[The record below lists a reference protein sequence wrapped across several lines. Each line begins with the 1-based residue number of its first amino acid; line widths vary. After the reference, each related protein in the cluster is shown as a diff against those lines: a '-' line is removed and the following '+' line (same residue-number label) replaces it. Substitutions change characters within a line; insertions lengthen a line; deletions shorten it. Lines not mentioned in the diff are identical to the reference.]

1 MVLVKI
7 LTFSLILFFF
17 KLGLHIL
24 FDFVLEKKQGFLDY
38 KNDIR
43 KGRKIG
49 IFSKGLTHTFGQNL
63 TFSLIY
69 FFKIS
74 LNILFAYL
82 QGRKQPFLGYKNDS
96 IKKSKNLDF
105 LKGLTLFG
113 QNFNIFSAFAF
124 FLE

>member
-7 LTFSLILFFF
+7 LTFSLSLLFF

-69 FFKIS
+69 LFFSNKPKYTVCLS
-74 LNILFAYL
+74 S
-82 QGRKQPFLGYKNDS
+82 REKT
-96 IKKSKNLDF
+96 
-105 LKGLTLFG
+105 TL
-113 QNFNIFSAFAF
+113 SR
-124 FLE
+124 L

>member
-7 LTFSLILFFF
+7 LTFSLSLFFF

-43 KGRKIG
+43 IGGKIG

-63 TFSLIY
+63 TFSVIY
-69 FFKIS
+69 FFFFEIS
-74 LNILFAYL
+74 LNIMFAYL
-82 QGRKQPFLGYKNDS
+82 QGRKQPFLGFKND
-96 IKKSKNLDF
+96 IMKKSKNF
-105 LKGLTLFG
+105 
-113 QNFNIFSAFAF
+113 
-124 FLE
+124 